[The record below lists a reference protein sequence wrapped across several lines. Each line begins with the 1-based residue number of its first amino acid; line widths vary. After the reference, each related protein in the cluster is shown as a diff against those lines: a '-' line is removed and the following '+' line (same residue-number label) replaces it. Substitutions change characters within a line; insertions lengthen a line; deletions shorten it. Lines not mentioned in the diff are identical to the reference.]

1 MKLAFV
7 FGTRPELLKLIPI
20 IKLLEH
26 RCPNT
31 IILFDTQ
38 QQQELTPAL
47 FREYDIEYIPCI
59 RFETYRN
66 SLAGQLASQL
76 GHLDGLM
83 DDCAGVVVQG
93 DTMSAVAGALVGFYQ
108 ELPVI
113 HVEAGLRSHDISQ
126 PFPEEMN
133 RRLISSI
140 ARLHLAPTEREKN
153 ELISCGIDENY
164 IHVVGNPLADLCR
177 GAKGSDRATWNVL
190 VTMHRRENRSS
201 GIREL
206 CRALDNLTAQNSDC
220 HFAVI
225 QHSHP
230 DVQEK
235 FLRHLPARVNLDY
248 VAPMNHQD
256 FLRLMLG
263 SKLVMTDS
271 GGVQEEAAMF
281 GIPTLVLR
289 DVLDRQ
295 DGVSAGTTRKVGIHK
310 DEIAKAAM
318 QILSES
324 SQFTRTT
331 KIPAESPSELI
342 VDQILN
348 YFSLKQESVA

>member
-31 IILFDTQ
+31 VILFDTQ
-38 QQQELTPAL
+38 QQQELTPAV
-47 FREYDIEYIPCI
+47 FREYDIEYIPNI
-59 RFETYRN
+59 RFESYRN
-66 SLAGQLASQL
+66 SLSGQLASQL
-76 GHLDGLM
+76 GHLDGLL

-113 HVEAGLRSHDISQ
+113 HVEAGLRSHDVSQ

-133 RRLISSI
+133 RRLISNI
-140 ARLHLAPTEREKN
+140 ASLHLAPTDREMG
-153 ELISCGIDENY
+153 ELISCGIAEEH
-164 IHVVGNPLADLCR
+164 IIVVGNPLADLCR
-177 GAKGSDRATWNVL
+177 GAKGSDKATWDVL

-206 CRALDNLTAQNSDC
+206 CHALDELTGQNPDC
-220 HFAVI
+220 RFAVI

-235 FLRHLPARVNLDY
+235 FQRHLPACVNLDY
-248 VAPMNHQD
+248 VSPMKHQD
-256 FLRLMLG
+256 FLKVMLG

-281 GIPTLVLR
+281 GIPTMVLR
-289 DVLDRQ
+289 DLLDRQ
-295 DGVSAGTTRKVGIHK
+295 DGVTAGTTRKAGIHK
-310 DEIAKAAM
+310 DEIVSAAG
-318 QILSES
+318 QILRDSTQVS
-324 SQFTRTT
+324 RTPVF
-331 KIPAESPSELI
+331 PAESPSELI

-348 YFSLKQESVA
+348 YFSLKRESVA